1 MDVAEAVGR
10 RYDGTVAVWFT
21 SHYQVD
27 TRDWDNIE
35 EFGGPYH
42 PLAGYYRSN
51 DPSVL
56 TEQLRD
62 IRRASIDAIVYDVFS
77 TGTWDLTDLPKDRV
91 LPMLVEAL
99 SDQDHEHR
107 KLQLIIWLEKYL
119 GNPTVEQYDY
129 ALNYVREH
137 LAERDSYFRYN
148 ARPLVVAFLNGR
160 NDAINEIECTTNDIE
175 IRRIRPYYS
184 DVWCYVDFY
193 PQMVNKE
200 WMVVSPGFDDYLE
213 NAYIARHIRKNENAD
228 LKEIRRK
235 RLFAD
240 REDGTFFERQMLR
253 ARGIDPAI
261 IFISGWN
268 DWQYGNQI
276 EPAVEYGY
284 TYVDLAARLL
294 GRSKE
299 TEPYRDSNDAQETVP
314 G

>member
-1 MDVAEAVGR
+1 MDVAEAVEK
-10 RYDGTVAVWFT
+10 RYDGTVAVWF
-21 SHYQVD
+21 SGHYQVD

-42 PLAGYYRSN
+42 PLAGYYRSD
-51 DPSVL
+51 DPAVL
-56 TEQLRD
+56 RRQLYD
-62 IRRASIDAIVYDVFS
+62 MRRTGIDAIVYDVFS
-77 TGTWDLTDLPKDRV
+77 TGKWELTDLPRDKV
-91 LPMLVEAL
+91 LKLLVEAL
-99 SDQDHEHR
+99 SDQYQEPR

-119 GNPTVEQYDY
+119 DNPTVEQYDY

-137 LAERDSYFRYN
+137 LAERDFYFRFN
-148 ARPLVVAFLNGR
+148 GKPLVVAFLNGR
-160 NDAINEIECTTNDIE
+160 NDAINEIECKTNDIE

-193 PQMVNKE
+193 PQSLNKE

-213 NAYIARHIRKNENAD
+213 NAYIATHVRRDERAY
-228 LKEIRRK
+228 LEEIREK

-240 REDGTFFERQMLR
+240 REDGAFLERQMLR
-253 ARGIDPAI
+253 ARQIDPAI

-268 DWQYGNQI
+268 DWQYANQI

-299 TEPYRDSNDAQETVP
+299 TEPYRNSSD

>member
-1 MDVAEAVGR
+1 MDVSEAVEK

-42 PLAGYYRSN
+42 PLGGYYRSA
-51 DPSVL
+51 DRAVL
-56 TEQLRD
+56 TRQLHD
-62 IRRASIDAIVYDVFS
+62 MRRAGIDAIVYDVFS
-77 TGTWDLTDLPKDRV
+77 TGTWDLTDLPKDKV

-99 SDQDHEHR
+99 SDQEQESR

-119 GNPTVEQYDY
+119 DNPTVEQYDY
-129 ALNYVREH
+129 ALSYVRKH
-137 LAERDSYFRYN
+137 LAERDFYFQFN
-148 ARPLVVAFLNGR
+148 GKPLVVVFLNGR
-160 NDAINEIECTTNDIE
+160 NDAINEIECETTDIE
-175 IRRIRPYYS
+175 LRRIRPYYS

-193 PQMVNKE
+193 PQSLNKE

-213 NAYIARHIRKNENAD
+213 NAYIARHVRKDERAD
-228 LKEIRRK
+228 LDEIRRK

-240 REDGTFFERQMLR
+240 REDGAFFERQMLR
-253 ARGIDPAI
+253 ARQTEPAI

-276 EPAVEYGY
+276 EPSVEYEY
-284 TYVDLAARLL
+284 TYVDLAAKLL

-299 TEPYRDSNDAQETVP
+299 TEPYRTSSD

>member
-1 MDVAEAVGR
+1 VDVSEAVEK

-42 PLAGYYRSN
+42 PRDGYYRSD
-51 DPSVL
+51 DPSIL
-56 TEQLRD
+56 KRQLHD
-62 IRRASIDAIVYDVFS
+62 MRRAGIDAIVYDVFS
-77 TGTWDLTDLPKDRV
+77 TGKWDLTDLPKDKV
-91 LPMLVEAL
+91 LPLLVKAL
-99 SDQDHEHR
+99 SEQKAESR

-119 GNPTVEQYDY
+119 DNPTVEQYEY
-129 ALNYVREH
+129 ALKYVREH
-137 LAERDSYFRYN
+137 LAERDFYYRFN
-148 ARPLVVAFLNGR
+148 GKPLVVVFLNGR
-160 NDAINEIECTTNDIE
+160 NDAINEIECSTSDIE

-193 PQMVNKE
+193 PQLINKE
-200 WMVVSPGFDDYLE
+200 WTVVSPGFDDYME
-213 NAYIARHIRKNENAD
+213 NAYIARHVKKDDSAD
-228 LKEIRRK
+228 LEEIHRR

-240 REDGTFFERQMLR
+240 REEGAFFERQMLR
-253 ARGIDPAI
+253 ARQVDPAI

-276 EPAVEYGY
+276 EPSVEYGY

-299 TEPYRDSNDAQETVP
+299 TEPYRDSTTSGD
-314 G
+314 

>member
-1 MDVAEAVGR
+1 MDVGEAVGN

-21 SHYQVD
+21 SHYQID

-42 PLAGYYRSN
+42 PLHGYYGSD
-51 DPSVL
+51 DPAVL
-56 TEQLRD
+56 KRQLHD
-62 IRRASIDAIVYDVFS
+62 MRRAGIDAIVYDVFS
-77 TGTWDLTDLPKDRV
+77 TGAWDLTDLPKDRV
-91 LPMLVEAL
+91 LPMLVDAL
-99 SDQDHEHR
+99 SDQEHESR

-119 GNPTVEQYDY
+119 DNPTVEQYDY
-129 ALNYVREH
+129 ALDYVREH
-137 LAERDSYFRYN
+137 LAERDFYFRFN
-148 ARPLVVAFLNGR
+148 GKPLVVTFLNGR
-160 NDAINEIECTTNDIE
+160 NDAINEIECKTNDIE
-175 IRRIRPYYS
+175 LRRIRPYYS

-193 PQMVNKE
+193 PQMVNKD

-213 NAYIARHIRKNENAD
+213 NAYIARHVKKDERAD
-228 LKEIRRK
+228 LEEIRSK

-240 REDGTFFERQMLR
+240 REDGAFFERQMLR
-253 ARGIDPAI
+253 AREVDPAI

-284 TYVDLAARLL
+284 TYVDLAAQLL

-299 TEPYRDSNDAQETVP
+299 TEPYRNSSN

>member
-1 MDVAEAVGR
+1 VDVAEAVER
-10 RYDGTVAVWFT
+10 RYDGTVAVWFS

-42 PLAGYYRSN
+42 PLDGYYRSD

-56 TEQLRD
+56 KRQLHD
-62 IRRASIDAIVYDVFS
+62 MRRAGIDAIVYDVFS
-77 TGTWDLTDLPKDRV
+77 TGTWDLTDLPKDKV
-91 LPMLVEAL
+91 LKLLVEAL
-99 SDQDHEHR
+99 SDQKRESR

-137 LAERDSYFRYN
+137 LAQRDCYFRFN
-148 ARPLVVAFLNGR
+148 GKPLVVAFLNGR
-160 NDAINEIECTTNDIE
+160 NDAINEIECKTNDIE
-175 IRRIRPYYS
+175 LRRIRPYYS

-213 NAYIARHIRKNENAD
+213 NAYIARHVHKNENAD
-228 LKEIRRK
+228 LEEIRRK

-240 REDGTFFERQMLR
+240 REDGAFFERQMLR
-253 ARGIDPAI
+253 AREVDPAI

-268 DWQYGNQI
+268 DWQYANQI
-276 EPAVEYGY
+276 EPAIEYEY

-299 TEPYRDSNDAQETVP
+299 TKPYRTSSD